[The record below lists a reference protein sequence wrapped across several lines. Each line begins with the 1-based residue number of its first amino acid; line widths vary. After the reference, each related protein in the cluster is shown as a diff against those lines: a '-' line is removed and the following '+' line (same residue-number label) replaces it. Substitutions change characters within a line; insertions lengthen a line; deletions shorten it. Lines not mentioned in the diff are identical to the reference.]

1 MSIYQ
6 ELRQQLPREF
16 KIMLSS
22 LRGYSNDQLGFYEF
36 KTQLNERRDLTR
48 KEKRDQFDSKVAEVD
63 HLALILFTY
72 ALYLNFT
79 HGDKAI
85 KDAVATFNELGIKKV
100 NVGALELSRD
110 SKYYDMGKNLATEL
124 FQCIQ
129 SRELTGMFIER
140 VKFYKIADWFQ
151 RGQ

>member
-22 LRGYSNDQLGFYEF
+22 LRGYSNDQLGFYKF

-48 KEKRDQFDSKVAEVD
+48 KEKRDQFDAKVAEVD
-63 HLALILFTY
+63 QLAIILFTY

-79 HGDKAI
+79 NGDKAI
-85 KDAVATFNELGIKKV
+85 KDAVAIFNELKIEKV
-100 NVGALELSRD
+100 NVGAMELSRS
-110 SKYYDMGKNLATEL
+110 SKYYNMGNNLATEL
-124 FQCIQ
+124 FQCIE
-129 SRELTGMFIER
+129 SRGLTGMFSER
-140 VKFYKIADWFQ
+140 VKFHQIADWFQ